1 MLLLHY
7 IPMLLIFSIEITK
20 GVLTTLGTAVGLLF
34 FLAFVSATRPSVN
47 TDIPTGPTEPSSLL
61 AVLAEANFVLHSW
74 LRSGNTGAGQGLSVR
89 SWRLVRRRRL
99 EA

>member
-1 MLLLHY
+1 
-7 IPMLLIFSIEITK
+7 
-20 GVLTTLGTAVGLLF
+20 
-34 FLAFVSATRPSVN
+34 
-47 TDIPTGPTEPSSLL
+47 LL

-89 SWRLVRRRRL
+89 SWQLVRRRRL